1 MQATTF
7 RKAALGVAVLLA
19 ASVAGAQQWQF
30 VGTRAMGMGGAGVAT
45 AFGPDAQYWNPAGL
59 AQEEDTNETGLL
71 INAGVSLE
79 ATKNVLEGVRNL
91 TEMSDQYKALQT
103 ALTAG
108 SLQSAEDIST
118 LFKGLNDISELLGK
132 NTGALV
138 NADAGIGFKFKNF
151 AVSGRALG
159 TGAITPVVDTKN
171 IRFTSFSGSLTDTT
185 AQTIP
190 ARITASQILA
200 DSITA
205 NGVLAALNNLFGV
218 SYTATQMADAIINS
232 LPGSV
237 TDQQILD
244 AIGIAVDNMGG
255 ASEILN
261 LYADA
266 NPGTTYKDNETLVM
280 ADAATFG
287 EMSLGYGQQVIPG
300 LKVGGN
306 FKVISGYT
314 AQSGVMVLTDNEDIK
329 DILDKAYDNKKN
341 STNIGIDLGVMAN
354 LSQLLDKEI
363 FWNPQFGLTARNLN
377 SPKFDRPDLPAEF
390 AGTAIGNNWRTDKYE
405 LKPQLRFG
413 AAVNP
418 FKWMTA
424 AMDIDVTEND
434 TMIDSIKSRQL
445 AFGLEFNV
453 VNGQRFNMPVRV
465 GYNRN
470 LSTSSVSPFYTAGIG
485 FNMMHFYI
493 ELAGAISSRT
503 TTIDGNS
510 IPNSAAA
517 SLTFGFLF

>member
-1 MQATTF
+1 MQEKAF
-7 RKAALGVAVLLA
+7 RNAALLTAVLFV

-30 VGTRAMGMGGAGVAT
+30 VGTRAMGMGGAAVAT
-45 AFGPDAQYWNPAGL
+45 SFGPDAQYWNPAGL

-91 TEMSDQYKALQT
+91 TDMSDQYKALQT
-103 ALTAG
+103 ALSAG

-138 NADAGIGFKFKNF
+138 NADAGAVFKFKNF

-159 TGAITPVVDTKN
+159 TGAITPVVDTRK
-171 IRFTSFSGSLTDTT
+171 IQFTNLSGSLGTSSTPTT
-185 AQTIP
+185 PGRVSA
-190 ARITASQILA
+190 ADALAAAITQY
-200 DSITA
+200 
-205 NGVLAALNNLFGV
+205 GVLSALQNLFNQPT
-218 SYTATQMADAIINS
+218 YDANQMANAIINS
-232 LPGSV
+232 LPGPAIV

-244 AIGIAVDNMGG
+244 AVGVAVANMGG
-255 ASEILN
+255 AAEVLN
-261 LYADA
+261 LYNEAS
-266 NPGTTYKDNETLVM
+266 GSYEDNETLVM

-314 AQSGVMVLTDNEDIK
+314 AQSGVMVLTENEDIK

-341 STNIGIDLGVMAN
+341 STNFGIDLGVMAN

-363 FWNPQFGLTARNLN
+363 LWNPQLGLTGRNLN
-377 SPKFDRPDLPAEF
+377 SPKFDRPSAPADIN
-390 AGTAIGNNWRTDKYE
+390 AAIARNWRTDKYE

-453 VNGQRFNMPVRV
+453 VNGQRFNMPLRL

-470 LSTSSVSPFYTAGIG
+470 LATSSVSPFYTAGIG

-493 ELAGAISSRT
+493 ELAGAIST
-503 TTIDGNS
+503 KMTKIDDTDV
-510 IPNSAAA
+510 PNSAAA
-517 SLTFGFLF
+517 SLTLGFLF